1 MKENSGLNIQLQKLR
16 TQQSIYLKERILIS
30 ALEIKEA
37 IESIIK
43 NLIVFFFFKKYISE
57 IEQEK

>member
-43 NLIVFFFFKKYISE
+43 NLIVFFFLRNTSPR
-57 IEQEK
+57 